1 MKRHRSIEGS
11 YHGRVSAGAEEV
23 RYDDA
28 FVAAVGV
35 LNTRWALHVVHALS
49 AEPLGFNELRRRV
62 PGAGPSTLKQ
72 RLSELA
78 DAGLLHREVLDGSPP
93 RTRYSLTAR
102 GEGLRPM
109 FAEMTSWADRHH
121 LETTDPAEV
130 SGGVLGLFQEKWAMH
145 VVCVLLTGPHG
156 FNELA
161 REVGISQVTLSQ
173 RLSELERRGLVDRDR
188 TGAAPA
194 YALSPA
200 GMDFRVVAEPL
211 VEWAHDLHAH
221 HRRRAAD
228 RPEEATRG

>member
-1 MKRHRSIEGS
+1 MSEA
-11 YHGRVSAGAEEV
+11 AGEV

-35 LNTRWALHVVHALS
+35 LNSRWALHVVHALS
-49 AEPLGFNELRRRV
+49 AGPLGFNELRRRV

-78 DAGLLHREVLDGSPP
+78 EAGLLHREVLDGSPP
-93 RTRYSLTAR
+93 RTRYSLTER
-102 GEGLRPM
+102 GDGLRPM
-109 FAEMTSWADRHH
+109 FTEMTSWATRHR
-121 LETTDPAEV
+121 LDSADPAEV
-130 SGGVLGLFQEKWAMH
+130 TGGVLGLFQEKWAMH

-173 RLSELERRGLVDRDR
+173 RLSELVHRGLVDHDR
-188 TGAAPA
+188 TGSTAA

-211 VEWAHDLHAH
+211 VEWAHALHFDH
-221 HRRRAAD
+221 QRPAAD
-228 RPEEATRG
+228 RTEDVPTG